1 MKQNFKMITIL
12 LIGIVIGISINIA
25 SFAEKGIY
33 AVKSKYTLL
42 INSKPT
48 YFSLYDIE
56 GEQYIDVSDLNVLS
70 LDVQRDSKKTF
81 NKTI

>member
-33 AVKSKYTLL
+33 M
-42 INSKPT
+42 
-48 YFSLYDIE
+48 
-56 GEQYIDVSDLNVLS
+56 Q
-70 LDVQRDSKKTF
+70 
-81 NKTI
+81 